1 MNNHKTKKKSCKR
14 CEKVT
19 EQANTSE
26 GFAGTKYMEDWT
38 CTVCGSVDCVEK
50 KGDPKFVTE
59 FCVNTGGY

>member
-1 MNNHKTKKKSCKR
+1 MNDHKTKKKSCKR

-26 GFAGTKYMEDWT
+26 GFAGTVYYEDWT
-38 CTVCGSVDCVEK
+38 CTVCGKVDGVEK

-59 FCVNTGGY
+59 FCVKF